1 MTNPHHI
8 FVNTRLHSHP
18 YRKNFRAGQGW
29 GKSKATQGRDR
40 AWIPARGL
48 VLPCRVVKFTMRDN
62 CQFMSESAA
71 VACTT
76 WAITGR
82 AWAGSS
88 ELGSSFRAAAAPIRR
103 EAARAA
109 GPALPWRA
117 SRIAQWARGPARAR
131 IFRIETRSRAAHC
144 QERRAA
150 DWRCRLGGCG
160 GEERGRPGPEWTMR
174 PRPAPGIR
182 SESRPETGPFKLAA
196 APLGEDWVAK
206 RTLS

>member
-8 FVNTRLHSHP
+8 FVDTRLHSHP

-103 EAARAA
+103 EAARA
-109 GPALPWRA
+109 GPALPCRGA
-117 SRIAQWARGPARAR
+117 RPGSRSG
-131 IFRIETRSRAAHC
+131 RAARPGHGYFVLRLGA
-144 QERRAA
+144 EPPTARRGARPIGAA
-150 DWRCRLGGCG
+150 DSEAA
-160 GEERGRPGPEWTMR
+160 EERSEGGRGQS
-174 PRPAPGIR
+174 GQ
-182 SESRPETGPFKLAA
+182 
-196 APLGEDWVAK
+196 
-206 RTLS
+206 